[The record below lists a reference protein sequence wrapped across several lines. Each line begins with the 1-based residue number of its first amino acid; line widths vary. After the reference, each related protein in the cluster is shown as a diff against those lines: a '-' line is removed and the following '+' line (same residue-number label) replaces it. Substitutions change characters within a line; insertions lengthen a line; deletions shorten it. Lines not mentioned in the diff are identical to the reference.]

1 MSGKGG
7 PTRLGDLVEA
17 FLQEKGVKEQ
27 LRRQSALEAWAAA
40 VGEGIARVSRAT
52 KVEDATL
59 FVEVRSSAWMME
71 LDMMKGDI
79 LRRLNAGRED
89 GRIEKIVFLLGGG
102 GENP

>member
-1 MSGKGG
+1 MSRGDR
-7 PTRLGDLVEA
+7 PSRLGELVDA
-17 FLQEKGVKEQ
+17 FLEEKGLEEQ
-27 LRRQSALEAWAAA
+27 LRRQTALEAWAPV

-79 LRRLNAGRED
+79 LRRLNEGRED
-89 GRIEKIVFLLGGG
+89 GRIERIVFLLGSGP
-102 GENP
+102 EDP

>member
-1 MSGKGG
+1 MSGQGR

-17 FLQEKGVKEQ
+17 FLEEKGVKEQ
-27 LRRQSALEAWAAA
+27 LRRQTALESWAAV

-102 GENP
+102 GENS